1 MQQNI
6 EGVEILKHNSLL
18 AKLFA
23 LIILIVL
30 PWVLNS
36 GSSESE
42 VLKLNENSLRT
53 YDSLICDYS
62 ILEFASENTMS
73 NYDIRLDTTSSIGC
87 FSKINGTGKID
98 NDIVIYVGTNLN
110 IDLLIQSS
118 FWLVL
123 ISMIP
128 TSRKLTIKYKHLS
141 IVCFLILVLF
151 HLNAEES
158 FYNLNSKIFS
168 TNFSQNYLLYSYLI
182 SLYLVLLVFLTIFE
196 NRFYNLIN
204 YLPFIFVTVGTY
216 NTSNLNFFLLCLSL
230 IGITQVFVNKWYRLG
245 LVVTLFLITF
255 WTSQISTNQ
264 LFFDVDKLKGFTSSA
279 YNLNSIFYWSLSYF
293 FFCCGLA
300 FLFTETIKFIQINK
314 LLNNFLYSGV
324 LITTLSIISATGPIQ
339 NLFTYYY
346 LGLNKRASST
356 FDSVSGNAWRGISSS
371 AEAVGEFFA
380 LTVLL
385 VITVGLTSKSFRIG
399 FFQQSLILV
408 NLYGLYRSNNF
419 AATFSMLLL
428 IIFICIFYYIRS
440 IKVRT
445 LLVSLILVSIP
456 VSYFLFFNTASLDEL
471 NRKVIKESL
480 EISYIEGLETN
491 EYGQSAIEQNRFLEL
506 LQSQEGLSQVSTS
519 LTFLI
524 NEYHFSERNNLPNI
538 TSLISSVAY
547 PINRSEK
554 WGVFIGKYNPNI
566 NTFLLGTGL
575 NNLSNYYLNH
585 PTKTNTGLVLPHS
598 GILSYLIYT
607 GCIGLFLFFS
617 FIIRKVIISKDNHLY
632 LVSIVFFILN
642 VLKSDSVLYINS
654 FILFV
659 FIIHL
664 DKLVLNKSH
673 NETLVKEL

>member
-151 HLNAEES
+151 HLSAEES

-279 YNLNSIFYWSLSYF
+279 YNLNSIFYWSVSYF

-471 NRKVIKESL
+471 NRKVIKEGL

-673 NETLVKEL
+673 DETLVKEL

>member
-1 MQQNI
+1 
-6 EGVEILKHNSLL
+6 
-18 AKLFA
+18 LFA

-30 PWVLNS
+30 PWVLNG
-36 GSSESE
+36 GSSENE

-98 NDIVIYVGTNLN
+98 NDIVIYIGTNIN

-123 ISMIP
+123 ISMVP
-128 TSRKLTIKYKHLS
+128 TSRKRTIKYKHLS

-182 SLYLVLLVFLTIFE
+182 SLYLILLVFLTIFE
-196 NRFYNLIN
+196 NRFYNLVN

-279 YNLNSIFYWSLSYF
+279 YNLNSIFYWSVSYF

-300 FLFTETIKFIQINK
+300 FLFMETIKFIQINK

-380 LTVLL
+380 FTVLL

-408 NLYGLYRSNNF
+408 NLYGLYKSNNF

-440 IKVRT
+440 IKTRT

-471 NRKVIKESL
+471 NRKVIKEGL

>member
-123 ISMIP
+123 ISMVP
-128 TSRKLTIKYKHLS
+128 TSRKRTIKYKHLS

-279 YNLNSIFYWSLSYF
+279 YNLNSIFYWSVSYF

-380 LTVLL
+380 FTVLL

-408 NLYGLYRSNNF
+408 NLYGLYKSNNF

-471 NRKVIKESL
+471 NRKVIKEGL

>member
-1 MQQNI
+1 
-6 EGVEILKHNSLL
+6 L

-30 PWVLNS
+30 PWVLNG

-98 NDIVIYVGTNLN
+98 NDIVIYIGTNIN

-123 ISMIP
+123 ISMVP
-128 TSRKLTIKYKHLS
+128 TSRKRTIKYKHLS

-182 SLYLVLLVFLTIFE
+182 SLYLILLVFLTIFE
-196 NRFYNLIN
+196 NRFYNLVN

-279 YNLNSIFYWSLSYF
+279 YNLNSIFYWSVSYF

-300 FLFTETIKFIQINK
+300 FLFMETIKFIQINK

-380 LTVLL
+380 FTVLL

-408 NLYGLYRSNNF
+408 NLYGLYKSNNF

-440 IKVRT
+440 IKTRT

-471 NRKVIKESL
+471 NRKVIKEGL

-506 LQSQEGLSQVSTS
+506 LQSQEGLSQVSTT

>member
-279 YNLNSIFYWSLSYF
+279 YNLNSIFYWSVSYF

-408 NLYGLYRSNNF
+408 NLYGLYKSNNF

-440 IKVRT
+440 IKART

-471 NRKVIKESL
+471 NRKVIKEGL

>member
-346 LGLNKRASST
+346 LGLNKGASST

-380 LTVLL
+380 FTVLL
-385 VITVGLTSKSFRIG
+385 VITVALTSKSFRIG

>member
-1 MQQNI
+1 M
-6 EGVEILKHNSLL
+6 

-30 PWVLNS
+30 PWVLNG
-36 GSSESE
+36 GSSENE

-98 NDIVIYVGTNLN
+98 NDIVIYIGTNIN

-123 ISMIP
+123 ISMVP
-128 TSRKLTIKYKHLS
+128 TSRKRTIKYKHLS

-182 SLYLVLLVFLTIFE
+182 SLYLILLVFLTIFE
-196 NRFYNLIN
+196 NRFYNLVN

-279 YNLNSIFYWSLSYF
+279 YNLNSIFYWSVSYF

-300 FLFTETIKFIQINK
+300 FLFMETIKFIQINK

-380 LTVLL
+380 FTVLL

-408 NLYGLYRSNNF
+408 NLYGLYKSNNF

-440 IKVRT
+440 IKART

-471 NRKVIKESL
+471 NRKVIKEGL

>member
-196 NRFYNLIN
+196 NRFYNLVN

-279 YNLNSIFYWSLSYF
+279 YNLNSIFYWSVSYF

-471 NRKVIKESL
+471 NRKVIKEGL

>member
-1 MQQNI
+1 LQQNI

-346 LGLNKRASST
+346 LGLNKGASST

-380 LTVLL
+380 FTVLL
-385 VITVGLTSKSFRIG
+385 VITVALTSKSFRIG

-471 NRKVIKESL
+471 NRKVIKEGL

>member
-1 MQQNI
+1 M
-6 EGVEILKHNSLL
+6 

-30 PWVLNS
+30 PWVLNG
-36 GSSESE
+36 GSSENE

-98 NDIVIYVGTNLN
+98 NDIVIYIGTNIN

-123 ISMIP
+123 ISMVP
-128 TSRKLTIKYKHLS
+128 TSRKRTIKYKHLS

-182 SLYLVLLVFLTIFE
+182 SLYLILLVFLTIFE
-196 NRFYNLIN
+196 NRFYNLVN

-279 YNLNSIFYWSLSYF
+279 YNLNSIFYWSVSYF

-300 FLFTETIKFIQINK
+300 FLFMETIKFIQINK

-380 LTVLL
+380 FTVLL

-408 NLYGLYRSNNF
+408 NLYGLYKSNNF

-440 IKVRT
+440 IKTRT

-471 NRKVIKESL
+471 NRKVIKEGL

-506 LQSQEGLSQVSTS
+506 LQSQEGLSQVSTT

>member
-151 HLNAEES
+151 HLSAEES

-279 YNLNSIFYWSLSYF
+279 YNLNSIFYWSVSYF

-471 NRKVIKESL
+471 NRKVIKEGL

-598 GILSYLIYT
+598 GILSYLLYT

>member
-346 LGLNKRASST
+346 LGLNKGASST

-471 NRKVIKESL
+471 NRKVIKEGL

>member
-98 NDIVIYVGTNLN
+98 NDIVIYIGTNIN

-123 ISMIP
+123 ISMVP
-128 TSRKLTIKYKHLS
+128 TSRKRTIKYKHLS

-182 SLYLVLLVFLTIFE
+182 SLYLILLVFLTIFE
-196 NRFYNLIN
+196 NRFYNLVN

-279 YNLNSIFYWSLSYF
+279 YNLNSIFYWSVSYF

-300 FLFTETIKFIQINK
+300 FLFMETIKFIQINK

-471 NRKVIKESL
+471 NRKVIKEGL

>member
-1 MQQNI
+1 LQQNI

-471 NRKVIKESL
+471 NRKVIKEGL

>member
-1 MQQNI
+1 LQQNI

>member
-380 LTVLL
+380 FTVLL
-385 VITVGLTSKSFRIG
+385 VITVALTSKSFRIG

-471 NRKVIKESL
+471 NRKVIKEGL

>member
-279 YNLNSIFYWSLSYF
+279 YNLNSIFYWSVSYF

-471 NRKVIKESL
+471 NRKVIKEGL

>member
-1 MQQNI
+1 LQQNI

-346 LGLNKRASST
+346 LGLNKGASST

-380 LTVLL
+380 FTVLL
-385 VITVGLTSKSFRIG
+385 VITVALTSKSFRIG

>member
-151 HLNAEES
+151 HLSAEES

-279 YNLNSIFYWSLSYF
+279 YNLNSIFYWSVSYF

-300 FLFTETIKFIQINK
+300 FLFMETIKFIQINK

-471 NRKVIKESL
+471 NRKVIKEGL

>member
-346 LGLNKRASST
+346 LGLNKGASST

-380 LTVLL
+380 FTVLL
-385 VITVGLTSKSFRIG
+385 VITVALTSKSFRIG

-471 NRKVIKESL
+471 NRKVIKEGL

>member
-607 GCIGLFLFFS
+607 GCIGL
-617 FIIRKVIISKDNHLY
+617 
-632 LVSIVFFILN
+632 
-642 VLKSDSVLYINS
+642 
-654 FILFV
+654 
-659 FIIHL
+659 
-664 DKLVLNKSH
+664 
-673 NETLVKEL
+673 

>member
-216 NTSNLNFFLLCLSL
+216 NTSNLNFFLLCFSL

-279 YNLNSIFYWSLSYF
+279 YNLNSIFYWSVSYF

-471 NRKVIKESL
+471 NRKVIKEGL

>member
-98 NDIVIYVGTNLN
+98 NDIVIYIGTNIN

-123 ISMIP
+123 ISMVP
-128 TSRKLTIKYKHLS
+128 TSRKRTIKYKHLS

-279 YNLNSIFYWSLSYF
+279 YNLNSIFYWSVSYF

-300 FLFTETIKFIQINK
+300 FLFMETIKFIQINK

-380 LTVLL
+380 FTVLL

-408 NLYGLYRSNNF
+408 NLYGLYKSNNF

-440 IKVRT
+440 IKART

-471 NRKVIKESL
+471 NRKVIKEGL

>member
-196 NRFYNLIN
+196 NRFYNLVN

-279 YNLNSIFYWSLSYF
+279 YNLNSIFYWSVSYF

-408 NLYGLYRSNNF
+408 NLYGLYKSNNF

-471 NRKVIKESL
+471 NRKVIKEGL

>member
-1 MQQNI
+1 LQQNI

-471 NRKVIKESL
+471 NRKVIKEGL

-673 NETLVKEL
+673 NETLVKEI